1 MTVAELRQK
10 IAEDGEFKTIWK
22 TVRTGVVAAQSRL
35 ALRLEKVLS
44 VQRTG
49 YSISRACAFVRS
61 DEYKKKVGE
70 ELGLAG
76 CVVPMI
82 TVPSYDRRGKKVSGA
97 VIEFDKLPKN
107 VAFEKIKVFS
117 DTIRCHNSELLG
129 PSGIFRKGQAQDR
142 FKYSCQQIKQPFKGE
157 PGSGPN
163 FVEIKK
169 RVDKREA
176 DLALKNEMEKRNGGT
191 SVVVT
196 QKTAS
201 TLKDADSD
209 DDVQA
214 APKTSV
220 RSQGQAASYNIRRI
234 GAKRKTTPV
243 EVAES
248 VMASARSSASAFGGS
263 QCGDDT
269 TPSKKSSRFG
279 SFLGP
284 SAGAAAGASVVSL
297 ADSSDGNGGE
307 QDTLDIVQILNGAQ
321 LGREFR
327 KVFFSVIV
335 NG

>member
-1 MTVAELRQK
+1 M
-10 IAEDGEFKTIWK
+10 
-22 TVRTGVVAAQSRL
+22 
-35 ALRLEKVLS
+35 
-44 VQRTG
+44 
-49 YSISRACAFVRS
+49 
-61 DEYKKKVGE
+61 
-70 ELGLAG
+70 
-76 CVVPMI
+76 
-82 TVPSYDRRGKKVSGA
+82 
-97 VIEFDKLPKN
+97 
-107 VAFEKIKVFS
+107 
-117 DTIRCHNSELLG
+117 
-129 PSGIFRKGQAQDR
+129 
-142 FKYSCQQIKQPFKGE
+142 
-157 PGSGPN
+157 
-163 FVEIKK
+163 EIKK

-201 TLKDADSD
+201 TLKDADFD

-220 RSQGQAASYNIRRI
+220 GSQGQAASYNIRRI

-248 VMASARSSASAFGGS
+248 VMATARSSASAFGGS